1 MTGWLLATG
10 VRFRALM
17 LGIAAIVAVGAV
29 VQLHRMAVDVVPEFL
44 PPTVQIQTDALGLS
58 AEEVEQLITVPMEQD
73 LLNGMPWLSEIRSD
87 SMPGL
92 SSIEMVF
99 QRGTDMLK
107 ARQVVQERLLQA
119 HALPAVG
126 TPPVMVQP
134 LSSTSRVAMVG
145 LSSSRVSAID
155 MSVLARWKIRPRLM
169 GLPGVANV
177 AIWGQ
182 RDRQLQVQIDPQRLR
197 SYGVTVDQIVTSTG
211 NAMWVS
217 PLTFLEASTPGTGG
231 FIDTPN
237 QRFSIQHI
245 LPIATAGSLASV
257 TLEGTRGHLVR
268 LGDVAQVTEDHQ
280 PLIGDAV
287 LRGGPALVMV
297 VEKLPGANTRAV
309 THEVETALKDMA
321 PGLTGIRID
330 TGLYR
335 PASYLDSALR
345 NIGIVAL
352 KAVLL
357 AALMLGLLLWSWRA
371 AAVLLVTAPLALLS
385 ATYVLYLAGAT
396 FNAMVVIGFTVALG
410 VVIDDIV
417 VGVYRRRAETS
428 PDAAAGLVA
437 DEAVAAAARVRP
449 VLFYAVVGSALVT
462 LPLLLLPGVAGA
474 FARAGVAAYVVA
486 MLTSLI
492 VSLTVAPALTALLGL
507 RPIRPLPLPARWAA
521 VTRRVMTSAGNLVTS
536 PGRLVLPVLVL
547 AVAAGT
553 SMALLPK
560 GSALPAARDPNVL
573 VRWTAAPGT
582 SLPELDRITARA
594 QHSFAAI
601 PGVAQVGSDV
611 GRALTSDRVVNV
623 DAAETWITIA
633 KHADYDATLAAI
645 KSTAASYPGL
655 GHRVDTYPSERV
667 AAEESTTGAPLTI
680 RVYGKELPQL
690 ATIAQQ
696 VRQRIAGVAGVAAPI
711 VHLPTYSPT
720 MEVRV
725 DLAAAHRYGIKPGDV
740 RRATSTVLSGL
751 LVGNLY
757 QDQAVFDVVVLG
769 TPQLRNN
776 PSAVAD
782 MVIDTPTRGHV
793 RLGDVASV
801 QIRPDPVDIQHYG
814 VSRTIEVTADVR
826 GRSLPNVLHDVRAQ
840 VGSLAMPL
848 EYHAEVVSSRLTQ
861 QNGVRHTWAV
871 TAAVIVAL
879 LLLVQVSLG
888 SWRLAF
894 AVTLALPLAAVG
906 SALVAP
912 LAGGTHTVA
921 VAAGIAAVLS
931 LALRNMLVLL
941 RDLKQGE
948 VERAG
953 DGNARVDT
961 VLRVTQ
967 EHVTPVVTTALVT
980 AAALTS
986 VFIVGSH
993 AGTEVLA
1000 PLALVILGGLVTAT
1014 LLTLLVAPALYL
1026 LVAAPRND
1034 TGGTS

>member
-1 MTGWLLATG
+1 
-10 VRFRALM
+10 
-17 LGIAAIVAVGAV
+17 
-29 VQLHRMAVDVVPEFL
+29 
-44 PPTVQIQTDALGLS
+44 
-58 AEEVEQLITVPMEQD
+58 
-73 LLNGMPWLSEIRSD
+73 
-87 SMPGL
+87 
-92 SSIEMVF
+92 
-99 QRGTDMLK
+99 
-107 ARQVVQERLLQA
+107 
-119 HALPAVG
+119 
-126 TPPVMVQP
+126 
-134 LSSTSRVAMVG
+134 
-145 LSSSRVSAID
+145 
-155 MSVLARWKIRPRLM
+155 
-169 GLPGVANV
+169 
-177 AIWGQ
+177 
-182 RDRQLQVQIDPQRLR
+182 
-197 SYGVTVDQIVTSTG
+197 
-211 NAMWVS
+211 
-217 PLTFLEASTPGTGG
+217 
-231 FIDTPN
+231 
-237 QRFSIQHI
+237 
-245 LPIATAGSLASV
+245 
-257 TLEGTRGHLVR
+257 
-268 LGDVAQVTEDHQ
+268 
-280 PLIGDAV
+280 
-287 LRGGPALVMV
+287 
-297 VEKLPGANTRAV
+297 
-309 THEVETALKDMA
+309 
-321 PGLTGIRID
+321 
-330 TGLYR
+330 
-335 PASYLDSALR
+335 
-345 NIGIVAL
+345 
-352 KAVLL
+352 
-357 AALMLGLLLWSWRA
+357 
-371 AAVLLVTAPLALLS
+371 
-385 ATYVLYLAGAT
+385 
-396 FNAMVVIGFTVALG
+396 
-410 VVIDDIV
+410 
-417 VGVYRRRAETS
+417 
-428 PDAAAGLVA
+428 
-437 DEAVAAAARVRP
+437 
-449 VLFYAVVGSALVT
+449 
-462 LPLLLLPGVAGA
+462 
-474 FARAGVAAYVVA
+474 
-486 MLTSLI
+486 
-492 VSLTVAPALTALLGL
+492 
-507 RPIRPLPLPARWAA
+507 
-521 VTRRVMTSAGNLVTS
+521 
-536 PGRLVLPVLVL
+536 
-547 AVAAGT
+547 
-553 SMALLPK
+553 
-560 GSALPAARDPNVL
+560 
-573 VRWTAAPGT
+573 
-582 SLPELDRITARA
+582 
-594 QHSFAAI
+594 
-601 PGVAQVGSDV
+601 
-611 GRALTSDRVVNV
+611 VVNV